1 MEYCTQSAHPF
12 TVPSIIG
19 SLSTELLETW
29 LAADSTDISGRQVRR
44 LTPRICSFCTTVSRD
59 KTRAIGFHI
68 GRAVEVCDAE
78 RAKCRWGKLVLEF
91 HLGAMHSCVEAQG
104 FTKMGVFGIGELN
117 LDSGALAFLSCLP
130 DSLLFSFTS
139 WDMGIAG
146 WSRGFCTLNFL
157 IRSSTVSPYFFCFF

>member
-1 MEYCTQSAHPF
+1 M
-12 TVPSIIG
+12 
-19 SLSTELLETW
+19 
-29 LAADSTDISGRQVRR
+29 
-44 LTPRICSFCTTVSRD
+44 
-59 KTRAIGFHI
+59 
-68 GRAVEVCDAE
+68 CDAE
-78 RAKCRWGKLVLEF
+78 RAKCRWGKLELEF